1 MENKTKEF
9 IISSNPSPAE
19 IIEQLAYVTNTIAF
33 LTEQISKLKN
43 IVADAEDYYKQLCD
57 EKYLRYSNEYPRA
70 NQTKLKAL
78 VNTDDN
84 VVKARTVLNEAKSK
98 LVIAEGKYKSWDN
111 RYITLRK
118 IGTLKTVEMQTIER

>member
-19 IIEQLAYVTNTIAF
+19 IVEQLAYVTNTIAF
-33 LTEQISKLKN
+33 LTEQITKLKN
-43 IVADAEDYYKQLCD
+43 IVADAEDYYKQLLD
-57 EKYLRYSNEYPRA
+57 EKYLLYNEEYPRA
-70 NQTKLKAL
+70 NQVKLKAL
-78 VNTDDN
+78 VNTDED
-84 VVKARTVLNEAKSK
+84 VIKAKDVLHKAKAK
-98 LVIAEGKYKSWDN
+98 LVIAEGDYKSWDN

>member
-19 IIEQLAYVTNTIAF
+19 IVEQLAYVTNTIAF

-43 IVADAEDYYKQLCD
+43 VVAEAEDYYKHLCD
-57 EKYLRYSNEYPRA
+57 KKYLMYSDKYPRV
-70 NQTKLKAL
+70 NQAKLKAL
-78 VNTDDN
+78 VNTDDS
-84 VVKARTVLNEAKSK
+84 VVKARTVLNEIKSK

>member
-19 IIEQLAYVTNTIAF
+19 IVEQLAYVTNTIAF

-57 EKYLRYSNEYPRA
+57 EKYLMYSDEYPRT
-70 NQTKLKAL
+70 NQIKLKAL
-78 VNTDDN
+78 VNTDED
-84 VVKARTVLNEAKSK
+84 VVKAKAVLQEAKAK
-98 LVIAEGKYKSWDN
+98 LVIAEGNYKSWDN

>member
-1 MENKTKEF
+1 MENKIKEF

-19 IIEQLAYVTNTIAF
+19 IVEQLAYVTNTIAF

-57 EKYLRYSNEYPRA
+57 EKYLMYSDEYPRT
-70 NQTKLKAL
+70 NQVKLKAL
-78 VNTDDN
+78 VNTDDD
-84 VVKARTVLNEAKSK
+84 VVKAKEVLQEAKVK
-98 LVIAEGKYKSWDN
+98 LVIAEGNYKSWDN

>member
-19 IIEQLAYVTNTIAF
+19 IVEQLAYVTNTIAF

-57 EKYLRYSNEYPRA
+57 EKYLMYSDEYPRT
-70 NQTKLKAL
+70 NQVKLKAL
-78 VNTDDN
+78 VNTDDD
-84 VVKARTVLNEAKSK
+84 VVKAKAVLQEAKAK
-98 LVIAEGKYKSWDN
+98 LVIAEGNYKS
-111 RYITLRK
+111 
-118 IGTLKTVEMQTIER
+118 